1 MKRTTSLITAAL
13 LVFTTLQPA
22 SAQDAFNPDVL
33 PYERTTARFQI
44 SEPNERNPQSALI
57 GLKID
62 RKGVWDQYVCSDT
75 KDPECQ
81 GNMHSVSGGAIL
93 PICESPSDEN
103 CVASLELAGKDQ
115 DFQPAKFLRNIGG
128 RTFAA
133 DPAESFFE
141 QSTPSLWDA
150 PNAPS
155 KSGTTTYAVV
165 VGVSQTKFFNGSRKY
180 ESQALYASVTP
191 YREVKDPK
199 YEEPYTFTIDGDP
212 VRGQQP
218 RSVAGGGGDNNC
230 FWTENG
236 GCGIVQDFADGTRVK
251 LNIRVEKTIRGWF
264 QARLKA
270 PQISVKE
277 FSKENNEI
285 IVEAEPL
292 VVQRMVYI
300 TPDAQ
305 KLTAKERAFV
315 RYTGYGGT
323 PDGFTSK
330 APAQDPFSFE
340 YLNYF
345 KDKVKDTATGS
356 NTYWSFS
363 SSDAESS
370 GSPCLA
376 DRTRVLGIVTTNA
389 MVYDGGVPKFSR
401 GFLNYRIAGLHYE
414 ADGKT
419 KVSGTYDLVMRSDI
433 ARCLYGFSRAPV
445 SATITITGEGDKD
458 IATTVVGESNGW
470 LRLAAY
476 GFTFSEKNIRIRLT
490 QPKQT
495 TINCV
500 SNTAPTRT
508 TRVTGTNPKC
518 PTGFRKR

>member
-1 MKRTTSLITAAL
+1 MKRIISAAL
-13 LVFTTLQPA
+13 ALILVTTVAQPV
-22 SAQDAFNPDVL
+22 SAQDAFNPDTVDY
-33 PYERTTARFQI
+33 PRGTGRFQVM
-44 SEPNERNPQSALI
+44 EPIESNPHSDLVALR
-57 GLKID
+57 ID
-62 RKGVWDQYVCSDT
+62 RNGIWDQWVCTST

-81 GNMHSVSGGAIL
+81 GNVQSISGAAIL
-93 PICESPSDEN
+93 PLCDSATDEN
-103 CVASLELAGKDQ
+103 CVASLEIAAKDEE
-115 DFQPAKFLRNIGG
+115 FQAAKYIRNIGG

-141 QSTPSLWDA
+141 QSTPSLWEA
-150 PNAPS
+150 ANAPS
-155 KSGTTTYAVV
+155 KSGTTTYALVV
-165 VGVSQTKFFNGSRKY
+165 RVVQTKFVKGSNKY
-180 ESQALYASVTP
+180 ESQRFHASVVP

-199 YEEPYTFTIDGDP
+199 YKEPYGYTEIGDP

-218 RSVAGGGGDNNC
+218 RSHAGGGGDISC

-236 GCGIVQDFADGTRVK
+236 GCGIAQDFADGTKVR
-251 LNIRVEKTIRGWF
+251 LNIRVEKSIIGWF
-264 QARLKA
+264 QARLKG
-270 PQISVKE
+270 PQISVRE
-277 FSKENNEI
+277 FSKDNNEI
-285 IVEAEPL
+285 IVEAEPT
-292 VVQRMVYI
+292 VVQRMLYVV
-300 TPDAQ
+300 PDAK
-305 KLTAKERAFV
+305 KLTARERGFV
-315 RYTGYGGT
+315 RYNGYGGS
-323 PDGFTSK
+323 PEDFTTK
-330 APAQDPFSFE
+330 APAQDVFSFE
-340 YLNYF
+340 YLDYF

-363 SSDAESS
+363 STEGEST

-414 ADGKT
+414 SDGKT
-419 KVSGTYDLVMRSDI
+419 KVYGTYDLVIRSDI

-476 GFTFSEKNIRIRLT
+476 GFSFSEKNIRIRLT
-490 QPKQT
+490 QPKRT

-500 SNTAPTRT
+500 STTAPTRT
-508 TRVTGTNPKC
+508 TKVTGTNPKC